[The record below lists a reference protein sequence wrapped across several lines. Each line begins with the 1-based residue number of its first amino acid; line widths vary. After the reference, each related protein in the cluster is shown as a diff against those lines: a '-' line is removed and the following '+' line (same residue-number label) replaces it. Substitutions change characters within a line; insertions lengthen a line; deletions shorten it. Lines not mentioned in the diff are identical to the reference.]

1 MTNTSDFCPLVREL
15 DASTK
20 FFIWDFDIVCAFFA
34 GLSIGIMVASLMLGA
49 LLGLIF
55 AKGLSRLNK
64 GDTLVLAYTF
74 CIGTCRYAF
83 FVVCPCLTVVISSV
97 NHVRH

>member
-1 MTNTSDFCPLVREL
+1 MTNSSDFCPLVREL

-34 GLSIGIMVASLMLGA
+34 GLSIGIMIASLMLGA

-55 AKGLSRLNK
+55 AKGLSRLK
-64 GDTLVLAYTF
+64 QGRHPGFGLHLLYWHLPLRF
-74 CIGTCRYAF
+74 FRRMPLSHRRHFIG
-83 FVVCPCLTVVISSV
+83 
-97 NHVRH
+97 